1 MTDAEL
7 QSRLS
12 ENARQHMTDDCLAFD
27 ALLRVTLNALKT
39 LQEVETTWRRELR
52 ERATPFDPESD
63 VVLLDG
69 YRKWL
74 EEAQVRRDQLAKQE
88 SLGCKPPSSLEF
100 LQSLE
105 AVEDQLSMRG
115 RANLGAEA
123 RRRLSASA
131 ETLADLATNAP

>member
-1 MTDAEL
+1 MTSAEL
-7 QSRLS
+7 QSWLS

-27 ALLRVTLNALKT
+27 ALLRVTLNSLKS
-39 LQEVETTWRRELR
+39 LQEVEATWRKELS

-63 VVLLDG
+63 VALLDG

-74 EEAQVRRDQLAKQE
+74 EEAQVRKDQLAKQE

-105 AVEDQLSMRG
+105 AVEDKLST
-115 RANLGAEA
+115 RARADLGAEA
-123 RRRLSASA
+123 RRRLSAS
-131 ETLADLATNAP
+131 DNQ